1 MAELVLLRH
10 GRTAWNHEKRVQ
22 GQLDAQ
28 LDDTGREQ
36 AGRVADVLK
45 LLQPTLLWSSDLVRA
60 RDTAAY
66 VAGATGLEPVL
77 DARLRE
83 FDLGERQGLTH
94 DEYAAI
100 APEEFELFRQGY
112 YDDAPGAETV
122 AEVRARMVAALG
134 EMLAALG
141 PDDTGIAVTHGAAA
155 RVAIAAMLGWPDDAF
170 HSLRA
175 LANCGWAVLGHHPET
190 GDLRL
195 AAYNRVAES
204 WTPPPES
211 RLVPRDAVG

>member
-1 MAELVLLRH
+1 VAELVLLRH

-22 GQLDAQ
+22 GQLDAE
-28 LDDTGREQ
+28 LDDTGHEQ
-36 AGRVADVLK
+36 AGRTADVLK

-60 RDTAAY
+60 RDTAGY
-66 VAGATGLEPVL
+66 LAGATGLEPSY

-112 YDDAPGAETV
+112 YDDAPGAESV
-122 AEVRARMVAALG
+122 PDVRARMTEVLG

-141 PDDTGIAVTHGAAA
+141 PDETGIAVTHGAAA

-175 LANCGWAVLGHHPET
+175 LANCGWAVLGHHPDT

-195 AAYNRVAES
+195 AAYNRVA
-204 WTPPPES
+204 
-211 RLVPRDAVG
+211 DA

>member
-1 MAELVLLRH
+1 VAELVLLRH

-45 LLQPTLLWSSDLVRA
+45 LLQPTRLWSSDLVRA

-66 VAGATGLEPVL
+66 VAGATGLDPVL
-77 DARLRE
+77 DPRLRE

-112 YDDAPGAETV
+112 FDDAPGAESV
-122 AEVRARMVAALG
+122 ADVRTRMVAALG
-134 EMLAALG
+134 EVLSSLG
-141 PDDTGIAVTHGAAA
+141 PAETGIVVTHGAAA

-170 HSLRA
+170 HRLSA
-175 LANCGWAVLGHHPET
+175 LANCGWAVLGHHQET

>member
-1 MAELVLLRH
+1 M
-10 GRTAWNHEKRVQ
+10 
-22 GQLDAQ
+22 
-28 LDDTGREQ
+28 
-36 AGRVADVLK
+36 
-45 LLQPTLLWSSDLVRA
+45 
-60 RDTAAY
+60 AAY
-66 VAGATGLEPVL
+66 

-112 YDDAPGAETV
+112 YDDASGAESV
-122 AEVRARMVAALG
+122 PDVRARMTAALR

-141 PDDTGIAVTHGAAA
+141 PDETGIAVTHGAAA

-175 LANCGWAVLGHHPET
+175 LANCGWAVLGHHPDT

-195 AAYNRVAES
+195 AAYNRVAG
-204 WTPPPES
+204 
-211 RLVPRDAVG
+211 A

>member
-1 MAELVLLRH
+1 MAELVLVRH

-22 GQLDAQ
+22 GQLDAD

-36 AGRVADVLK
+36 AARAAAALA
-45 LLQPTLLWSSDLVRA
+45 LPRPTLLWSSDLVRA

-66 VAGATGLEPVL
+66 FAGATGLDPTY

-94 DEYAAI
+94 EEYAAI

-112 YDDAPGAETV
+112 YDDAPGAESV
-122 AEVRARMVAALG
+122 ADVRERMSAVLR
-134 EMLAALG
+134 ELLAVLG
-141 PDDTGIAVTHGAAA
+141 PEETGIAVSHGAAI
-155 RVAIAAMLGWPDDAF
+155 RVAVGALLGWPDDGF

-175 LANCGWAVLGHHPET
+175 LANCGWVVLGHHPDT
-190 GDLRL
+190 GQLRL
-195 AAYNRVAES
+195 AAYNRVAG
-204 WTPPPES
+204 P
-211 RLVPRDAVG
+211 

>member
-22 GQLDAQ
+22 GQLDAE

-36 AGRVADVLK
+36 AGRAADVLK
-45 LLQPTLLWSSDLVRA
+45 LLQPTRLWSSDLVRA

-77 DARLRE
+77 DPRLRE

-112 YDDAPGAETV
+112 YDDAPGAESV
-122 AEVRARMVAALG
+122 ADVRARMVAALG

-141 PDDTGIAVTHGAAA
+141 PSDTGIVVTHGAAC

-170 HSLRA
+170 HTLRA
-175 LANCGWAVLGHHPET
+175 LANCGWAVLGHHPDT
-190 GDLRL
+190 GQLRL

-204 WTPPPES
+204 WTPPVES

>member
-1 MAELVLLRH
+1 VAELVLLRH

-28 LDDTGREQ
+28 LDDTGHEQ
-36 AGRVADVLK
+36 AAKAADALARPR
-45 LLQPTLLWSSDLVRA
+45 PTLLWSSDLVRA
-60 RDTAAY
+60 RDTASY
-66 VAGATGLEPVL
+66 VAGATGLEAVL
-77 DARLRE
+77 DPRLRE

-94 DEYAAI
+94 DEYAVI

-112 YDDAPGAETV
+112 YDDAPGAESV
-122 AEVRARMVAALG
+122 AEVRDRMVAALG

-141 PDDTGIAVTHGAAA
+141 PDETGIAVTHGAAA

-175 LANCGWAVLGHHPET
+175 LANCGWTVLGHHPET
-190 GDLRL
+190 GHLRL
-195 AAYNRVAES
+195 AAYNRVAC
-204 WTPPPES
+204 P
-211 RLVPRDAVG
+211 

>member
-1 MAELVLLRH
+1 VAELVLLRH
-10 GRTAWNHEKRVQ
+10 GRTAWNHERRVQ
-22 GQLDAQ
+22 GQLDAE

-112 YDDAPGAETV
+112 YDDAPGAESV
-122 AEVRARMVAALG
+122 ADVRARMVAALG
-134 EMLAALG
+134 EMFAALG
-141 PDDTGIAVTHGAAA
+141 PSDTGIVVTHGAAA

-204 WTPPPES
+204 WTPPVES

>member
-10 GRTAWNHEKRVQ
+10 GRTAWNRETRVQ
-22 GQLDAQ
+22 GQLDAE

-36 AGRVADVLK
+36 AARVADVLK
-45 LLQPTLLWSSDLVRA
+45 LLQPSLLWSSDLVRA

-66 VAGATGLEPVL
+66 VAGATGLEPAY

-112 YDDAPGAETV
+112 YDDAPGAESV
-122 AEVRARMVAALG
+122 ADVRDRMVAALG
-134 EMLAALG
+134 EMLDALG
-141 PDDTGIAVTHGAAA
+141 PDETGIAVTHGAAA
-155 RVAIAAMLGWPDDAF
+155 RVAVAAMLGWPDDAF

-175 LANCGWAVLGHHPET
+175 LANCGWVVLGHHPDT
-190 GDLRL
+190 GHLRL
-195 AAYNRVAES
+195 GAYNRVAG
-204 WTPPPES
+204 P
-211 RLVPRDAVG
+211 

>member
-1 MAELVLLRH
+1 VAELVLLRH

-28 LDDTGREQ
+28 LDDTGHEQ
-36 AGRVADVLK
+36 AGRAADVLK
-45 LLQPTLLWSSDLVRA
+45 LLRPTLLWSSDLVRA

-77 DARLRE
+77 DPRLRE

-112 YDDAPGAETV
+112 YDDAPGAESV
-122 AEVRARMVAALG
+122 SDVRTRMVDALD

-141 PDDTGIAVTHGAAA
+141 PEETGIAVTHGAAA
-155 RVAIAAMLGWPDDAF
+155 RVAIAALLGWPDDAF

-195 AAYNRVAES
+195 AAFNRVAG
-204 WTPPPES
+204 P
-211 RLVPRDAVG
+211 

>member
-1 MAELVLLRH
+1 VAELVLLRH

-22 GQLDAQ
+22 GQLDAE
-28 LDDTGREQ
+28 LDDTGHEQ
-36 AGRVADVLK
+36 AGRTADVLK

-60 RDTAAY
+60 RDTAGYLAR
-66 VAGATGLEPVL
+66 ATGLEPSYDV
-77 DARLRE
+77 RLRE

-112 YDDAPGAETV
+112 YDDAPGAESV
-122 AEVRARMVAALG
+122 PDVRARMTEVLG

-141 PDDTGIAVTHGAAA
+141 PDETGIAVTHGAAA

-175 LANCGWAVLGHHPET
+175 LANCGWAVLGHHPDT

-195 AAYNRVAES
+195 AAYNRVA
-204 WTPPPES
+204 
-211 RLVPRDAVG
+211 DA

>member
-1 MAELVLLRH
+1 VAELVLLRH
-10 GRTAWNHEKRVQ
+10 GRTAWNHERRVQ

-77 DARLRE
+77 DPRLRE

-112 YDDAPGAETV
+112 YDDAPGAESV
-122 AEVRARMVAALG
+122 ADVRTRMTEVLTEV
-134 EMLAALG
+134 LAGLG
-141 PDDTGIAVTHGAAA
+141 PTDTGIVVGHGAAI
-155 RVAIAAMLGWPDDAF
+155 RVAVAAMLGWPDDAF

-195 AAYNRVAES
+195 AAYNRVTET
-204 WTPPPES
+204 WTPPVES
-211 RLVPRDAVG
+211 RLVPRETVG